1 MRARQSELD
10 ATGVR
15 VVLVAFE
22 KPTRLRAYIRYHKL
36 PYLSLSDETRSL
48 YRAFGMGRGPWWRI
62 YGPRVVWG
70 YLQAYLRGA
79 RFHVRGDTF
88 QCGGDVI
95 VDGDGIVQLA
105 HVGGDSYDRP
115 SVDDLLTRL
124 HALPRRI

>member
-1 MRARQSELD
+1 MD
-10 ATGVR
+10 ATGAR
-15 VVLVAFE
+15 IALVSFE
-22 KPTRLRAYIRYHKL
+22 KQARLRAYVRYHKL
-36 PYLSLSDETRSL
+36 PYLSLSDESRGL
-48 YRAFGMGRGPWWRI
+48 YQAFGMGRGPWWRI

-70 YLQAYLRGA
+70 YLKAYLRGA
-79 RFHVRGDTF
+79 RFRVQGDTF

-115 SVDDLLTRL
+115 SVDQLLTRL